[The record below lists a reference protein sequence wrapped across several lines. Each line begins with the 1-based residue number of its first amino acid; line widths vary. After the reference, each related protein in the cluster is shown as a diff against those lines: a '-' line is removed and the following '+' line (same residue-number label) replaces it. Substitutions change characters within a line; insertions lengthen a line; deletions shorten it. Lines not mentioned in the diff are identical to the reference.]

1 MKNRQFAVLGL
12 GRFGSSLAETLF
24 ENGADVLAVDTD
36 EDIVDSIQGLV
47 THAVQADV
55 TDPDSLRQLG
65 IQDFDA
71 AVVTIGTDLK
81 ASSVV
86 TMLLKDLGVPL
97 VVAKA
102 QDEMHGRM
110 LKKLGADRIIY
121 AERDMGRRIAH
132 SLLSSKILD
141 YIEVS
146 DDFAIVEIS
155 PLASWVGRSLGE
167 LNLRRKPGINV
178 IAIRSDGEI
187 RVSLEP
193 GTVIHADDRMLVVGE
208 QAALKKLE
216 RAN

>member
-12 GRFGSSLAETLF
+12 GRFGSSLAETLH

-36 EDIVDSIQGLV
+36 ADIVDSIQGRV

-55 TDPDSLRQLG
+55 TDPDALRQLG
-65 IQDFDA
+65 VQDFDA

-86 TMLLKDLGVPL
+86 TMLLKDMGVPY

-110 LKKLGADRIIY
+110 LKKLGADRIIF
-121 AERDMGRRIAH
+121 AERDMGRRVAH

-178 IAIRSDGEI
+178 IAIRSDSEI

-208 QAALKKLE
+208 MAALKKLE
-216 RAN
+216 RIN

>member
-12 GRFGSSLAETLF
+12 GRFGASLAETLH
-24 ENGADVLAVDTD
+24 ENGADVLAVDIDT
-36 EDIVDSIQGLV
+36 DIVDSIQGLV

-55 TDPDSLRQLG
+55 TDPDALRQLG
-65 IQDFDA
+65 VQDFDA

-86 TMLLKDLGVPL
+86 TMLLKDMGVPYI
-97 VVAKA
+97 VAKA
-102 QDEMHGRM
+102 QDDMHGRM
-110 LKKLGADRIIY
+110 LQKLGADRIIY
-121 AERDMGRRIAH
+121 AERDMGRRVAH

-178 IAIRSDGEI
+178 IAIRSGSEI

-208 QAALKKLE
+208 MASLKKLE
-216 RAN
+216 RIN

>member
-12 GRFGSSLAETLF
+12 GLFGQSVAMELYEG
-24 ENGADVLAVDTD
+24 GADVLAVDRNPHL
-36 EDIVDSIQGLV
+36 VDAIQGKV

-55 TDPDSLRQLG
+55 TDADALRQLG
-65 IQDFDA
+65 LADFDVA
-71 AVVTIGTDLK
+71 IVTIGTDLK

-86 TMLLKDLGVPL
+86 TMLLKDLGVPT

-132 SLLSSKILD
+132 SLLSGNILD

-155 PLASWVGRSLGE
+155 PLASWINRSLSD

-178 IAIRSDGEI
+178 IAIRSDGVI

-193 GTVIHADDRMLVVGE
+193 GTVIRQGDRLLVVGE
-208 QAALKKLE
+208 QAALKRLE
-216 RAN
+216 RST